1 MKKVF
6 LLLLMVFMITGCG
19 SAEKKAELPDSE
31 SLLTELKTKN
41 SNLDKIQAFTEE
53 TDPNEKLGRPG
64 YYISKADFS
73 DSRLDQEG
81 SEYLV
86 GGTLETFSSKGDCE
100 KRAEYLTKLNDPSIG
115 AIAVNQYIYMY
126 DKVLL
131 RVDYNLTPEQA
142 EEYKGQFD
150 EIMKQYEK

>member
-1 MKKVF
+1 MKKI
-6 LLLLMVFMITGCG
+6 LLFLLMVMMLSGC
-19 SAEKKAELPDSE
+19 SVEKKVELPEAE
-31 SLLTELKTKN
+31 SLLTVLKANN
-41 SNLDKIQAFTEE
+41 SYLDKIQAFTAE

-73 DSRLDQEG
+73 DTRLDQGG

-86 GGTLETFSSKGDCE
+86 GGTLETFSSKGDCD
-100 KRAEYLTKLNDPSIG
+100 KRAEYLNKMNDPSIG
-115 AIAVNQYIYMY
+115 ILAVNQYIYKY

-142 EEYKGQFD
+142 EEYKIQFD
-150 EIMKQYEK
+150 EIIKQYE

>member
-6 LLLLMVFMITGCG
+6 LLLLMFFMITGCG

-86 GGTLETFSSKGDCE
+86 GGTLETFSSKGDCD
-100 KRAEYLTKLNDPSIG
+100 KRAEYLNKLNDPSIG
-115 AIAVNQYIYMY
+115 VLAVNQYIYKY
-126 DKVLL
+126 DNVLL

-142 EEYKGQFD
+142 NEYKSQFD
-150 EIMKQYEK
+150 QIMKQYE